1 MSTSGRLGPAEH
13 PPLLELRALG
23 KTFVSGRFGNRR
35 VVKAVNE
42 VSLQVQAG
50 QSLGLVGESGSGK
63 STVARLIARLVK
75 PTVGQILLDGRDVIA
90 AEPRSPSREY
100 RHQVQMIFQDPFSS
114 LNPVHTVGYHLERA
128 LRIHGTAGAEPI
140 EAATASLLDSVGLSG
155 VPGIVSRYPHEL
167 SGGQRQRLAIARTL
181 AARPALVVA
190 DEPTS
195 MVDVSVRVGILNLLS
210 DLRQDRNIGLILITH
225 DLASARYST
234 GQTLV
239 MYAGFIVESGASE
252 QIIAR
257 PMHPYTQ
264 LLVAS
269 VPRRSHV
276 DGGGTVTEKD
286 RDGHAAQGAGC
297 PFAPRCPSRMSVCDT
312 TMPAAQPLEGGRWV
326 RCHLFGPGDAGDR
339 GPEPKNAGSYQDLAK

>member
-1 MSTSGRLGPAEH
+1 MSAPSAPAPVEQ
-13 PPLLELRALG
+13 PPLLELREVG

-35 VVKAVNE
+35 VVRAVRE
-42 VSLQVQAG
+42 VSLQVEAG

-75 PTVGQILLDGRDVIA
+75 PTAGQILLRGRDVIA
-90 AEPRSPSREY
+90 SEPRSPSREY

-114 LNPVHTVGYHLERA
+114 LNPVHTVGYHIERA
-128 LRIHGTAGAEPI
+128 LRIHGTVGDQTI

-155 VPGIVSRYPHEL
+155 VPGIVSRFPHEL

-181 AARPALVVA
+181 AARPALLVA

-195 MVDVSVRVGILNLLS
+195 MVDVSVRVGILNLLN
-210 DLRQDRNIGLILITH
+210 DLRQARDFGLILITH

-239 MYAGFIVESGASE
+239 MYAGFIVESGPSE
-252 QIIAR
+252 PLIAK

-269 VPRRSHV
+269 VPRRSSV
-276 DGGGTVTEKD
+276 GGATVTDSD
-286 RDGHAAQGAGC
+286 RDGRVAHGRGC
-297 PFAPRCPSRMSVCDT
+297 PFAPRCPSRMSVCSKS
-312 TMPAAQPLEGGRWV
+312 MPAVQPLEGGRWV
-326 RCHLFGPGDAGDR
+326 RCHLFGPGETG
-339 GPEPKNAGSYQDLAK
+339 GPGPGWKNVGSYQELTK